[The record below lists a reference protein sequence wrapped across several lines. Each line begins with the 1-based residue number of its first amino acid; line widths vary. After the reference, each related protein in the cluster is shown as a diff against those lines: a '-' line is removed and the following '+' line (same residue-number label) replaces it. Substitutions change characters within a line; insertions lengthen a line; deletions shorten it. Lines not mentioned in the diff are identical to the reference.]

1 MYSSKSIVNCI
12 LTSGWSMLTT
22 WRSETSCDIDGS
34 ILLRFSILVWIWGIV
49 FSSFASTCILKDL
62 PSLEAILD
70 GINLIDI
77 LPSSSC
83 STLTFSPVERVPSP
97 IRGLGILPL
106 YPLRPFS

>member
-1 MYSSKSIVNCI
+1 
-12 LTSGWSMLTT
+12 MLTT

-62 PSLEAILD
+62 PS
-70 GINLIDI
+70 
-77 LPSSSC
+77 SSC